1 MVINID
7 PSRCHLTVN
16 ASKLR
21 YWRGRAYLLGLLH
34 NVLFHPHHPAHAESL
49 QLGEASD
56 LPMLHS
62 TAKEKGGLA
71 KMLMGPEK
79 AVSLDS
85 LERKKLG
92 KGIVKV

>member
-1 MVINID
+1 M
-7 PSRCHLTVN
+7 
-16 ASKLR
+16 
-21 YWRGRAYLLGLLH
+21 GLLH
-34 NVLFHPHHPAHAESL
+34 NVLVFHPHQPAHAESL

-62 TAKEKGGLA
+62 TGKEKGGLA

-85 LERKKLG
+85 LERKSWG
-92 KGIVKV
+92 KEMSRYDWMEGGSKR

>member
-1 MVINID
+1 M
-7 PSRCHLTVN
+7 
-16 ASKLR
+16 R

-34 NVLFHPHHPAHAESL
+34 NVLLLHPHHPAHAESL

-62 TAKEKGGLA
+62 AGKEKGGLA
-71 KMLMGPEK
+71 EMLMGPEK
-79 AVSLDS
+79 AVSLNSLSS

-92 KGIVKV
+92 KRIHSGIIGWKEG